1 MAKKSQIQSSE
12 PVTICD
18 THNILL
24 IEQRIY
30 TVRGIQVMLDRDLA
44 ADFKQELPI
53 HIEISPFR

>member
-12 PVTICD
+12 PVTICN

-44 ADFKQELPI
+44 ELYCQKALY
-53 HIEISPFR
+53 HAQN